1 MRGAAAYQARSA
13 SRARSA
19 SSRGKW
25 AAGSS
30 PLSKP
35 RAATRCWP
43 LVRPAGGRLSMALAR
58 TRRIR
63 STSWRGPMGTVSR
76 VLVSHSRQLA
86 EGVRELAGQMTQGR
100 VKIAVAGGTADGRLG
115 TDATAIL
122 GAIEE
127 GRGPEGVLVLV
138 DLGSAVLSTQM
149 AIEQLSD
156 GNGRVL
162 LSNAPFV
169 EGAVIAAV
177 EASIESDIEAVAAA
191 ALSAREMEKV
201 T

>member
-1 MRGAAAYQARSA
+1 
-13 SRARSA
+13 
-19 SSRGKW
+19 
-25 AAGSS
+25 
-30 PLSKP
+30 
-35 RAATRCWP
+35 
-43 LVRPAGGRLSMALAR
+43 
-58 TRRIR
+58 
-63 STSWRGPMGTVSR
+63 MGTVSM

-86 EGVRELAGQMTQGR
+86 EGVRELAAQMTQGK

-122 GAIEE
+122 AAIEE
-127 GRGPEGVLVLV
+127 VRGPEGVLILV

-149 AIEQLSD
+149 AMEQLSD

-177 EASIESDIEAVAAA
+177 EASISDLEAVAAA
-191 ALSAREMEKV
+191 ALGAREMEKV
-201 T
+201 SP

>member
-1 MRGAAAYQARSA
+1 
-13 SRARSA
+13 
-19 SSRGKW
+19 
-25 AAGSS
+25 
-30 PLSKP
+30 
-35 RAATRCWP
+35 
-43 LVRPAGGRLSMALAR
+43 
-58 TRRIR
+58 
-63 STSWRGPMGTVSR
+63 MGTVSM

-86 EGVRELAGQMTQGR
+86 EGVRELAAQMTQGK

-127 GRGPEGVLVLV
+127 VRGPEGVLILV

-149 AIEQLSD
+149 AIEQLPD
-156 GNGRVL
+156 GNGGRVL

-177 EASIESDIEAVAAA
+177 EASIDSDLDAVAAA
-191 ALSAREMEKV
+191 ALGAREMEKV
-201 T
+201 SG

>member
-1 MRGAAAYQARSA
+1 
-13 SRARSA
+13 
-19 SSRGKW
+19 
-25 AAGSS
+25 
-30 PLSKP
+30 
-35 RAATRCWP
+35 
-43 LVRPAGGRLSMALAR
+43 MA
-58 TRRIR
+58 
-63 STSWRGPMGTVSR
+63 TVSM

-86 EGVRELAGQMTQGR
+86 EGVRELAAQMTQGK

-127 GRGPEGVLVLV
+127 VRGLEGVLVLV

-149 AIEQLSD
+149 AIEQLPD
-156 GNGRVL
+156 GNGGRVL

-177 EASIESDIEAVAAA
+177 EASIDSDLDAVAAA
-191 ALSAREMEKV
+191 ALGAREMEKV
-201 T
+201 SG